1 MKKFIK
7 LFPILI
13 VILLIVSQTTII
25 YHYAFG
31 KNIGN
36 VKSELSQIPITN
48 EDISEIKILIT
59 NYFKLRLESLKNETV
74 QNFSPL
80 FDTYDE
86 NGISNYKYESAY
98 ISYLLAAKK
107 YFNEKLDKY
116 ELNLYFKNFEKDNG
130 NNFLVTVYDGSYLF
144 YNITREKPD
153 IENTLH
159 LIKVTKRNN
168 HYFIVSDEYNTEFKE
183 SITSYSELTKL
194 SNNISTEDNKI
205 RRIYSNITISKS
217 GEDISINS
225 YPGDYYIPYD
235 RSKAV
240 NYALSHTSNYDN
252 DTNYNSK
259 FKNFANST
267 YTAGDCQ
274 NFVSQCLWYGYGGID
289 EQTNINA
296 HQLPMTYDWWC
307 DKYNASCTSDGKWN
321 WTYVAHF
328 YSWLT
333 SNNYGPRGQDIVYT
347 DVEKGDIIF
356 KSDLSHVYIIT
367 DIVDFDND
375 NQVDWNEIYVSAHT
389 KNRLSSI
396 YPSPTS
402 LLKFVK
408 VYSFKWNSGK

>member
-1 MKKFIK
+1 MN
-7 LFPILI
+7 
-13 VILLIVSQTTII
+13 TI
-25 YHYAFG
+25 YFRA
-31 KNIGN
+31 N
-36 VKSELSQIPITN
+36 
-48 EDISEIKILIT
+48 
-59 NYFKLRLESLKNETV
+59 NYFKLKLESLKNETV
-74 QNFSPL
+74 QDFLHL
-80 FDTYDE
+80 FDVYDE
-86 NGISNYKYESAY
+86 NGISNYKYEYAY

-107 YFNEKLDKY
+107 YYNEKLDKY
-116 ELNLYFKNFEKDNG
+116 ELNLHFKNFEKNNS

-144 YNITREKPD
+144 YNITCGRPD
-153 IENTLH
+153 MENTLH

-168 HYFIVSDEYNTEFKE
+168 RYFIVSDEYYTEFKE
-183 SITSYSELTKL
+183 SIASYNELLQL

-205 RRIYSNITISKS
+205 RKTYSDIVRSELN
-217 GEDISINS
+217 ENISINS
-225 YPGDYYIPYD
+225 YPGDYYIAYD
-235 RSKAV
+235 RTKAV

-289 EQTNINA
+289 DQTNINT

-333 SNNYGPRGQDIVYT
+333 SNNYGPRGQDIAYT
-347 DVEKGDIIF
+347 DAEKGDIIF

-367 DIVDFDND
+367 DIIDFDND
-375 NQVDWNEIYVSAHT
+375 NQVDWNEIYVSAHA
-389 KNRLSSI
+389 KNRLNNRLSSI

-402 LLKFVK
+402 SLKFVK
-408 VYSFKWNSGK
+408 IYSFK